1 MGWPLDPSSRLR
13 LSAEPS
19 PSKTQVLD
27 VGKSSR
33 HTQRSSDGAASVEG
47 FRFDKTLQAYS
58 SLPLGAGSARVGL
71 FNGLAILLTSPSDPR
86 RYATPETI
94 AALRRVGLSYEVIHN
109 FETKK

>member
-13 LSAEPS
+13 LSTEPS

-27 VGKSSR
+27 VGQSSR

-71 FNGLAILLTSPSDPR
+71 FNGLAILFLLFSV
-86 RYATPETI
+86 
-94 AALRRVGLSYEVIHN
+94 RVFL
-109 FETKK
+109 F